1 MPNENNP
8 AATRKPAWQIDSGKA
23 QGGQG
28 IILRGP
34 WTLMAIGAEFSH
46 MQATLRGLGKI
57 SRWDLCEAEAM
68 DSAGALLLW
77 RVWGER
83 LPADLAFTDEQRI
96 LFERL
101 EALPKTSPLPARQT
115 GWRTPLENLG
125 MLGIRLGRHILE
137 AVTFLGEIVLTLLD
151 LLRHPSRIPWRE
163 SSATLYKSGPQA
175 LGIIGLVGLSIGV
188 VISYQSALTLAA
200 YGANVFIVN
209 LLGLSILRELGPMMA
224 AVIIAG
230 RSGSAFTAQ
239 LGVMRV
245 TQEID
250 ALQTFGVSPLR
261 RLVIPK
267 VFALA
272 IALPLLVLWADLI
285 ALLGGMV
292 ISKTQLGISYNAFL
306 SLFPNA
312 VPVINLWIGV
322 GKGMLF
328 GIIIAL
334 VSSFYGLRVKPN
346 TESLSR
352 ETTNAVV
359 TAITLVIL
367 IDAVLAYLLADV
379 GLS

>member
-1 MPNENNP
+1 MHNENDP
-8 AATRKPAWQIDSGKA
+8 ASRGKPVWQLDPQA

-28 IILRGP
+28 VILRGP
-34 WTLMAIGAEFSH
+34 WTLLAIGAEFNH
-46 MQATLRGLGKI
+46 LRATLRGLGQ
-57 SRWDLCEAEAM
+57 SSHWDLREADAM

-77 RVWGER
+77 HVWGGR
-83 LPADLAFTDEQRI
+83 LPSALALTDEQRI

-101 EALPKTSPLPARQT
+101 ESQPKTSPFPVQRT
-115 GWRTPLENLG
+115 GWRTPLEQLG
-125 MLGIRLGRHILE
+125 TIGIRIGRHLLE
-137 AVTFLGEIVLTLLD
+137 AVTFLGEVLLTLLD
-151 LLRHPSRIPWRE
+151 ILRHPSRIPWRE

-175 LGIIGLVGLSIGV
+175 LGIIALVGLSIGV

-200 YGANVFIVN
+200 YGANIFIVN
-209 LLGLSILRELGPMMA
+209 LLGLSVLRELGPMMA

-250 ALQTFGVSPLR
+250 ALQTFGVPPLR

-267 VFALA
+267 VLALA
-272 IALPLLVLWADLI
+272 IALPLLVLWADAI
-285 ALLGGMV
+285 ALMGGMV
-292 ISKTQLGISYNAFL
+292 VSKNQLGISYNAFL

-312 VPVINLWIGV
+312 VPAINLWIGV
-322 GKGMLF
+322 GKGMIF

-334 VSSFYGLRVKPN
+334 VASFYGLRVKPN